1 MKWSRSFP
9 RSALPSASWR
19 QESTCPCSTSRER
32 FFRRSRSFPRRR
44 PEEQIDVLT
53 VLQVVKETLKV
64 AKAISQEH
72 YSEHIAAQS
81 VEMPV
86 QVVKETLEVVKNLH
100 QECSSEHIVVQSVEE
115 ALEVVKVTSQGHASE
130 RIVEQMD
137 DMPVPQA
144 VDAGAQRIMEYVT
157 MHVFQEMNTAVTEKM
172 KDLMTECAEYA
183 ERYEKV
189 TETIS
194 PLMRHAE
201 RLGDETEKMAVLAER
216 LADTM

>member
-9 RSALPSASWR
+9 RSAIPSASWR
-19 QESTCPCSTSRER
+19 QESMCPCSTSRER

-44 PEEQIDVLT
+44 PEGQIDVLT

-64 AKAISQEH
+64 AKATSQEH

-81 VEMPV
+81 VE
-86 QVVKETLEVVKNLH
+86 
-100 QECSSEHIVVQSVEE
+100 E
-115 ALEVVKVTSQGHASE
+115 ALEVVTVTSQGHASE
-130 RIVEQMD
+130 RIMEQVD
-137 DMPVPQA
+137 DVPVPQA
-144 VDAGAQRIMEYVT
+144 MDTCAQRIMEYVT
-157 MHVFQEMNTAVTEKM
+157 MDVFQEMNTAVTEKM

-189 TETIS
+189 TEMIS
-194 PLMRHAE
+194 PLMRHAD
-201 RLGDETEKMAVLAER
+201 RLGDETEKMAVTAER